1 MKENIKLLREKLRWW
16 NREVI
21 GWLDPRFEEVV
32 CELNSLTNLFLVAK
46 IGMMRQGLLGLRFKF
61 QYGITFMLKRAL
73 IDKNKDR
80 SGSKMEILTIYIS
93 T

>member
-46 IGMMRQGLLGLRFKF
+46 IGMMR
-61 QYGITFMLKRAL
+61 
-73 IDKNKDR
+73 
-80 SGSKMEILTIYIS
+80 
-93 T
+93 